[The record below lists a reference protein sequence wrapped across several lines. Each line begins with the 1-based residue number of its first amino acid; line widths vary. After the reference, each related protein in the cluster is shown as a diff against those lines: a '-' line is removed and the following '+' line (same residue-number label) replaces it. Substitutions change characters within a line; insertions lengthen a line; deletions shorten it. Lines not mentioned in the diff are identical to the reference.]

1 MNFKNIPWGI
11 FSFILWI
18 GTTGLLLFFF
28 VKGNTEASR
37 DGRTSIHLTEDEK
50 LLVLGEMRGLLTSLN
65 GIIEGLSEDDSEK
78 AAQAASNS
86 GMGLVKS
93 LENEEKAI
101 LLKLPLE
108 FKRLGFGTH
117 EQFDRIAVQIRQKQD
132 LKVILKGMDD
142 LTKKCVACHTAYKIE
157 QIDK

>member
-11 FSFILWI
+11 FSFLLWI
-18 GTTGLLLFFF
+18 GTVGLLVFFF
-28 VKGNTEASR
+28 LRGDTGVSR

-50 LLVLGEMRGLLTSLN
+50 LLVLGEMRGLLTSVN
-65 GIIEGLSEDDSEK
+65 GILEGLSKNDSEK
-78 AAQAASNS
+78 AAEAASNS

-93 LENEEKAI
+93 LENEEKKI

-132 LKVILKGMDD
+132 LKIILGEMND
-142 LTKKCVACHTAYKIE
+142 LTKKCVACHASYKIE
-157 QIDK
+157 